1 LSSSASSE
9 RAGPASP
16 PVKRLRRHRVA
27 SIETKTCFL
36 HTDRETGRTC
46 TRCGRPACPECLHPA
61 PVGAHCW
68 ECIKA
73 DRPPAGERVR
83 RWNATADLVVTKVI
97 IGVNLAV
104 FLATSLGGGGLLGGG
119 GQLSGRLALF
129 GPDVAQGEW
138 YRLVTSGFIH
148 YGLIHIGFNMAIL
161 YRFGAM
167 LEPALGRIRM
177 VALYLAA
184 LLAGSFGAVL
194 LTPTAFTGGASGA
207 VFGLIGA
214 AAVGMRQ
221 RGIDVWQSGVGPLI
235 AINLVF
241 TFAIPGISIGGHV
254 GGLIGG
260 AAVGTVMLRKPPDR
274 RSVLEGVAVAGLVAI
289 LSVAGA
295 VWAAHR

>member
-1 LSSSASSE
+1 
-9 RAGPASP
+9 
-16 PVKRLRRHRVA
+16 VKLGRRPRVGA
-27 SIETKTCFL
+27 IETKTCFL
-36 HTDRETGRTC
+36 HTDRETGRRC

-61 PVGAHCW
+61 AVGSHCW

-73 DRPPAGERVR
+73 ARPPTRERIR
-83 RWNATADLVVTKVI
+83 RWNAVAELVVTKVI
-97 IGVNLAV
+97 IGLNLAV
-104 FLATSLGGGGLLGGG
+104 FLATSLGGGGPLGRGG
-119 GQLSGRLALF
+119 ELQARLALF
-129 GPDVAQGEW
+129 GPAVAHGEW
-138 YRLVTSGFIH
+138 YRLLTSGFVH

-194 LTPTAFTGGASGA
+194 LTPLAFTGGASGA

-241 TFAIPGISIGGHV
+241 TFAIPGISIGGHL

-260 AAVGTVMLRKPPDR
+260 AALGGVMLRKAPDR
-274 RSVLEGVAVAGLVAI
+274 RSVAEGVAVAALVAAV
-289 LSVAGA
+289 SVAGA

>member
-1 LSSSASSE
+1 M
-9 RAGPASP
+9 
-16 PVKRLRRHRVA
+16 
-27 SIETKTCFL
+27 
-36 HTDRETGRTC
+36 
-46 TRCGRPACPECLHPA
+46 
-61 PVGAHCW
+61 
-68 ECIKA
+68 
-73 DRPPAGERVR
+73 
-83 RWNATADLVVTKVI
+83 ADLVVTKVI

-104 FLATSLGGGGLLGGG
+104 FLATSLGGGGPLGRGG
-119 GQLSGRLALF
+119 DLQAKLALF
-129 GPDVAQGEW
+129 GPAVAQGEW
-138 YRLVTSGFIH
+138 YRLVTSGFLH

-194 LTPTAFTGGASGA
+194 LTPTAYTGGASGA

-235 AINLVF
+235 ALNLVF
-241 TFAIPGISIGGHV
+241 TFAIPGISIGGHL

-260 AAVGTVMLRKPPDR
+260 AAVGGVMLKKAPDR
-274 RSVLEGVAVAGLVAI
+274 RSVLEGVAVAGLVAAV
-289 LSVAGA
+289 SV
-295 VWAAHR
+295 VHR